1 MKRLF
6 TVGLMIVFIAILVLI
21 STAIAE
27 QEWIRDIL
35 ERKDRYVNTEV
46 TVVGQVLAA
55 EANPS
60 GTTRGTYQ
68 IQDESTKV
76 PLTVESKEL
85 PLVGKS
91 YSVTGMVLIDPNT
104 STPYLKETE
113 RNSVDSP
120 LR

>member
-1 MKRLF
+1 MKRSFML
-6 TVGLMIVFIAILVLI
+6 GLMIVIFAILVLI
-21 STAIAE
+21 STVFAD

-55 EANPS
+55 EANPP

-68 IQDESTKV
+68 IQDESTKD

-91 YSVTGMVLIDPNT
+91 YSVTGIVLIDRNT
-104 STPYLKETE
+104 SNPYLKETG
-113 RNSVDSP
+113 RNSLDSP